1 MSTKEIDAASPR
13 ELETQTWK
21 EGGMK
26 TRSQYFHRL
35 LPGDENNLSL
45 LPNLFSL
52 FIHSNYNLWPLYN
65 TPLSPSSLENGI
77 EVLLLLLVSPP
88 LVTLMLGSFMCL
100 LLFPWFPASLSCLY
114 LSSHFF
120 FISCIQFLSL
130 LRQMP
135 SPGET
140 EEVKFLY
147 HLNNRHEEWGKFKWK
162 YMLSLAVTRAKQQ
175 MNEWKEVTRMES
187 HEMREMITHL
197 EISFPRFLWTR
208 LSVLTFAYR
217 LWILHESFNNL
228 ERSWS
233 RQHFTCLVLCIK
245 DCFLYDSL
253 SWQQFSS
260 TVFISCG
267 S

>member
-1 MSTKEIDAASPR
+1 
-13 ELETQTWK
+13 
-21 EGGMK
+21 MK

-88 LVTLMLGSFMCL
+88 LVTLMPRSFMCL

-147 HLNNRHEEWGKFKWK
+147 HLNNRHEE
-162 YMLSLAVTRAKQQ
+162 
-175 MNEWKEVTRMES
+175 
-187 HEMREMITHL
+187 
-197 EISFPRFLWTR
+197 
-208 LSVLTFAYR
+208 
-217 LWILHESFNNL
+217 
-228 ERSWS
+228 
-233 RQHFTCLVLCIK
+233 
-245 DCFLYDSL
+245 
-253 SWQQFSS
+253 
-260 TVFISCG
+260 
-267 S
+267 